1 MKKERKGI
9 KIVNTI
15 WVTACG
21 IVFLLPLLW
30 MLSASVKTGP
40 EVFSE
45 NFKWIPDE
53 IQWGNYIKVWV
64 DGDVP
69 FWRAMCNSLFVSILS
84 TAGRVIVSSMAGYA
98 LAKIQFRGRH
108 IIFVMMM
115 ITMMIPG
122 QAVIIPRFVLFKE
135 IGLYDTLWSL
145 IFPDMFSITAIFLLR
160 QFYLGLPNEL
170 MDSAKVDGASYMTIW
185 SQILMPLTKPAM
197 VTVIV
202 LAFISS
208 WNEYL
213 SALIFI
219 PSNQLYTVSLAIQY
233 WINMTDEYNLM
244 MTAAASAVIPVIIL
258 YLFTQKYFVKSVATT
273 GVKG

>member
-1 MKKERKGI
+1 
-9 KIVNTI
+9 
-15 WVTACG
+15 
-21 IVFLLPLLW
+21 
-30 MLSASVKTGP
+30 
-40 EVFSE
+40 
-45 NFKWIPDE
+45 
-53 IQWGNYIKVWV
+53 
-64 DGDVP
+64 
-69 FWRAMCNSLFVSILS
+69 
-84 TAGRVIVSSMAGYA
+84 
-98 LAKIQFRGRH
+98 
-108 IIFVMMM
+108 M

>member
-1 MKKERKGI
+1 
-9 KIVNTI
+9 
-15 WVTACG
+15 
-21 IVFLLPLLW
+21 
-30 MLSASVKTGP
+30 
-40 EVFSE
+40 
-45 NFKWIPDE
+45 
-53 IQWGNYIKVWV
+53 
-64 DGDVP
+64 
-69 FWRAMCNSLFVSILS
+69 
-84 TAGRVIVSSMAGYA
+84 
-98 LAKIQFRGRH
+98 
-108 IIFVMMM
+108 
-115 ITMMIPG
+115 
-122 QAVIIPRFVLFKE
+122 
-135 IGLYDTLWSL
+135 
-145 IFPDMFSITAIFLLR
+145 
-160 QFYLGLPNEL
+160 
-170 MDSAKVDGASYMTIW
+170 
-185 SQILMPLTKPAM
+185 M